1 MIEREKVLKG
11 LECCSA
17 TKCEECPYR
26 KTIGCITNMIKSTLE
41 LLKNEPNAPTVTA
54 PTSPT
59 YFRLMAI
66 KDELETENKTLKED
80 VKELRRLTG
89 SLTNLCENLLRRIA
103 TDETARTEVFR

>member
-1 MIEREKVLKG
+1 MTDREKREKVLKG
-11 LECCSA
+11 LECCSRGFD
-17 TKCEECPYR
+17 KCKGCPYHEKYAGR
-26 KTIGCITNMIKSTLE
+26 CVTKGLAPDALE
-41 LLKNEPNAPTVTA
+41 LLKNETDA

-89 SLTNLCENLLRRIA
+89 SLTNLCENLLKG
-103 TDETARTEVFR
+103 

>member
-1 MIEREKVLKG
+1 MTDRQKVLEG
-11 LECCSA
+11 LECCRV

-26 KTIGCITNMIKSTLE
+26 KTVGCITNGLVKSALE
-41 LLKNEPNAPTVTA
+41 LLKNEPSAPMENT
-54 PTSPT
+54 T

-103 TDETARTEVFR
+103 ADERS